1 MREKI
6 SAIREIAAG
15 GRGGRRAER
24 SRETASDGGSRV
36 ERWGERRDGC
46 VVSSSAV
53 LAERRGKQ
61 GGAVSTMH
69 TVTAGAEGA
78 SSVRGACGTATAFP

>member
-1 MREKI
+1 M
-6 SAIREIAAG
+6 
-15 GRGGRRAER
+15 
-24 SRETASDGGSRV
+24 D
-36 ERWGERRDGC
+36 
-46 VVSSSAV
+46 VSSPRPV

-78 SSVRGACGTATAFP
+78 SSVRGLRDGDGVSLTCEVTAHLHRTMRKSRHHIRHGFVI

>member
-1 MREKI
+1 VR
-6 SAIREIAAG
+6 SRQGAG
-15 GRGGRRAER
+15 GAEGQSAAERRRAM
-24 SRETASDGGSRV
+24 GGGRV